1 MIFFKTNII
10 RRELEK
16 LLLIFIQRFEIWI
29 ENFKLKEI
37 K

>member
-16 LLLIFIQRFEIWI
+16 LLLIFIQRLSNEI
-29 ENFKLKEI
+29 E
-37 K
+37 